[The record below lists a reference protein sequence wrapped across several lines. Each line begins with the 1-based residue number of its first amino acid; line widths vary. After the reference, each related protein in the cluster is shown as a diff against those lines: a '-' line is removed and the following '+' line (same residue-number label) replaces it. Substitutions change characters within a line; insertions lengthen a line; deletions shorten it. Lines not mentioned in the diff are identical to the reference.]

1 VSPGLRLYLDVVVF
15 LLGATVGSFLNVCI
29 HRMPRG
35 QSIVSPRSHCPHCD
49 QPIGWRNNIPL
60 LSYVA
65 LRGRCRHCHASIT
78 PRYFLVELLTAT
90 LFLLVVL
97 RFGWQWIVPVHWILL
112 AGLIAATFID
122 FEHYIIPDELTYG
135 GMVLGLVFS
144 VIVPSLQHESS
155 RGASALQSFLGLL
168 CGGLTLFAVAE
179 FGKLAFGNRKVPF
192 LRGATIKIADYVL
205 SVGEEQ
211 VPWDEIFSRGSDRI
225 RFHAASLKFQV
236 KSGSGP
242 EADKVFENVEVS
254 ISETTIE
261 VDGTSYDLAQVGPI
275 EASTDLVIIPREAM
289 GLGDA
294 KLLAG
299 IGAFLGWRGALFS
312 VFASSAVGGIVSLAL
327 ILMRRKD
334 WQSRI
339 PYGPYIALG
348 AVTWIFHGQ
357 TIVEWYMS
365 LIKG

>member
-1 VSPGLRLYLDVVVF
+1 MSSGLRLYLDFVVF
-15 LLGATVGSFLNVCI
+15 LFGATVGSFLNVCI

-35 QSIVSPRSHCPHCD
+35 QSIVSPRSHCPLCN
-49 QPIGWRNNIPL
+49 QPIGWRDNIPL
-60 LSYVA
+60 LSYIA
-65 LRGRCRHCHASIT
+65 LRGRCRHCHAPIT

-97 RFGWQWIVPVHWILL
+97 KFGWQWTVPIYWVLL
-112 AGLIAATFID
+112 GGLIAATFID
-122 FEHYIIPDELTYG
+122 FEHYIIPNELTYG
-135 GMVLGLVFS
+135 GMVLGLVFC

-155 RGASALQSFLGLL
+155 HGAAALQSFLGLL

-179 FGKLAFGNRKVPF
+179 FGKLAFGKRKVP
-192 LRGATIKIADYVL
+192 LPRGTTIKIADYVL

-211 VPWDEIFSRGSDRI
+211 VPWDEIFSRDSDKI
-225 RFHAASLKFQV
+225 RFHAASLKFQ
-236 KSGSGP
+236 
-242 EADKVFENVEVS
+242 DKVFENVEVS
-254 ISETTIE
+254 VSETTIE
-261 VDGTSYDLAQVGPI
+261 VNGTPYDLAEVGPI
-275 EASTDLVIIPREAM
+275 EATTDLVIIPREAM

-299 IGAFLGWRGALFS
+299 IGAFLGWKAALFS
-312 VFASSAVGGIVSLAL
+312 VFASSAAGGIVSLAL
-327 ILMRRKD
+327 ILARRKD

-348 AVTWIFHGQ
+348 AVMWVFYGQ
-357 TIVEWYMS
+357 DLAEWYMS